1 MNNPLL
7 SPAENAAL
15 AALRSNGAA
24 HVTESNFGNTVS
36 THPTDTGLIPF
47 FNVTWARFLSA
58 LIVAFNGGA
67 YVGGNL
73 VPVSYELVQGVHT
86 GLPFIF
92 NGLGLVVCGAVAHAL
107 HDTPRAVLFTAAQT
121 LMTSWI

>member
-15 AALRSNGAA
+15 AALRSN
-24 HVTESNFGNTVS
+24 HTSVLDSTVS
-36 THPTDTGLIPF
+36 THPTDNGLIPF

-121 LMTSWI
+121 LMASWI